1 MKRIWRCGVAVLM
14 LSACAVSGKP
24 APEARYVLGATAPA
38 ASAPASLPPL
48 EVSVSALP
56 WLDRTDFYY
65 RLLYA
70 DRNRLYH
77 YAESDWAARPAS
89 LVAERFRL
97 ALPAAAGSA
106 RARLLRVELL
116 DFSQHFEA
124 ADRSRV
130 ELRAALELRDAVSGA
145 LLARTPLAQSRP
157 AAPNAAGGAA
167 ALGEAT
173 DALVAEAL
181 QWAARP

>member
-1 MKRIWRCGVAVLM
+1 MRRFGMAAAALVLA
-14 LSACAVSGKP
+14 ACAVSGKP
-24 APEARYVLGATAPA
+24 APQARYVLGAGAPA
-38 ASAPASLPPL
+38 QVAPAGLPAL
-48 EVSVSALP
+48 EVSVTALP

-77 YAESDWAARPAS
+77 YADSDWAARPAS

-97 ALPAAAGSA
+97 ALPAAGPA

-116 DFSQHFEA
+116 DFSQHFDSVE
-124 ADRSRV
+124 RSRV
-130 ELRAALELRDAVSGA
+130 EVRAALELRDAASGT
-145 LLARTPLAQSRP
+145 LLASTPLAQSRP
-157 AAPNAAGGAA
+157 AAPNAAAGAA

-173 DALVAEAL
+173 DALVAAAL